1 MQYRKMGR
9 TGLKV
14 STYCLG
20 TMTLG
25 SQVSEKDSLQ
35 IIQTAIELGVN
46 FFDTAD
52 MYVTGKSEEIL
63 GKAIKGKRDSL
74 VLATKVGH
82 WLKMK
87 GIIRMEASPD
97 AEGRPT
103 PYSPWESGGEAG
115 PNDMGLS
122 RKHIMQGVEAS
133 LRRLDT
139 DYIDLYYCHMPDY
152 DTPLEETLRALDD
165 LVHQGKVRY
174 IGCSNYCAWRLCK
187 ALGVSAQHNLAR
199 FDCVQPPYNLL
210 ARDVEYEL
218 MPLCVDEGIGM
229 CVYSP
234 MAAGFL
240 SGKYDKEKR
249 AIEGA
254 RFSLGHLGLR
264 YNKQYWADSNFEAVN
279 QLKQLAE
286 ANGRNLAQFSLA
298 WVLQHRAITSVVC
311 GASSLS
317 QLEQNLEATELKLTD
332 EELKACDDVWSILRP
347 FRFFYGR

>member
-14 STYCLG
+14 STYCMG
-20 TMTLG
+20 VMNLG
-25 SQVSEKDSLQ
+25 SQVSEKDSLK
-35 IIQTAIELGVN
+35 IIETAIEQGVN
-46 FFDTAD
+46 FFDAAD
-52 MYVTGKSEEIL
+52 MYVTGKAEQIL
-63 GKAIKGKRDSL
+63 GKAIKGKRDSI

-87 GIIRMEASPD
+87 DNVRVEAAD
-97 AEGRPT
+97 IDGKPT
-103 PYSPWESGGEAG
+103 PYSPWEGGGEAG

-122 RKHIMQGVEAS
+122 RKHIMQGIEAS

-187 ALGVSAQHNLAR
+187 ALGVSAMHNLAR
-199 FDCVQPPYNLL
+199 FECVQPPYNLL
-210 ARDVEYEL
+210 ARDIEYEL
-218 MPLCVDEGIGM
+218 MPLCASEGVGM

-240 SGKYDKEKR
+240 SGKYDKAKGP
-249 AIEGA
+249 IEGA
-254 RFSLGHLGLR
+254 RFAIGHLGLR
-264 YNKQYWADSNFEAVN
+264 YNQQYWSDSNFEAVDK
-279 QLKQLAE
+279 LKQTAS
-286 ANGRNLAQFSLA
+286 AHGRNMAQFALA
-298 WVLQHRAITSVVC
+298 WVLQHQPITSVVS
-311 GASSLS
+311 GASSLA
-317 QLEQNLEATELKLTD
+317 QLEQNLAATELKLSE
-332 EELKACDDVWSILRP
+332 EELRACDEVWSVLRP